1 MRSSGD
7 VGEMRPQVKKEWR
20 DDSAAEVMGTV
31 DVGERIRARKGDKIV
46 GRAMSRRST
55 RVVAQI

>member
-1 MRSSGD
+1 M
-7 VGEMRPQVKKEWR
+7 KKEWR